1 MKYLL
6 IVGVL
11 MTSWTVQA
19 QDRSIRFEEG
29 SYQEV
34 LAKAKKE
41 NKLLFIDCYTSWCG
55 PCRMLAPVFEEVSD
69 KFDDKAVFVQRTFHF
84 IESGLRERGR
94 APVEGTFR
102 GVELSDIVVYRW

>member
-11 MTSWTVQA
+11 MTSWAVQA

-41 NKLLFIDCYTSWCG
+41 NKLLLLIATPPGAD
-55 PCRMLAPVFEEVSD
+55 LA
-69 KFDDKAVFVQRTFHF
+69 KCWR
-84 IESGLRERGR
+84 GMCLRIMR
-94 APVEGTFR
+94 
-102 GVELSDIVVYRW
+102 

>member
-55 PCRMLAPVFEEVSD
+55 PC
-69 KFDDKAVFVQRTFHF
+69 
-84 IESGLRERGR
+84 
-94 APVEGTFR
+94 
-102 GVELSDIVVYRW
+102 

>member
-41 NKLLFIDCYTSWCG
+41 NKLLNVG
-55 PCRMLAPVFEEVSD
+55 
-69 KFDDKAVFVQRTFHF
+69 
-84 IESGLRERGR
+84 
-94 APVEGTFR
+94 EGC
-102 GVELSDIVVYRW
+102 VYE